1 MTKEKRPI
9 TWAPIIPL
17 IGGFPLGAEKALGN
31 TPEGIFSYTP
41 FGANDHQYINY
52 MNNTRGLNIPVH
64 LIDENYSYAG
74 PKIDVFVSTC
84 PCAALSQLNTGK
96 SAEAKGADAVSTQ
109 WMYMS
114 SEFVLDKHRPR
125 VLVGE
130 NAPALATNK
139 GKKVVDKLVD
149 IAEKFGYS
157 FSLLKTNTRLHGVP
171 QSRER
176 SFYFF
181 WDNSTA
187 PILEYYNRPR
197 TDFPSY
203 LKEIPEDATQQ
214 DWIVNP
220 NLGNDA
226 YYAFVK
232 AKFPDRNPRQ
242 VILGNKT
249 GNTAHSFVVDNGL
262 MHEFVEWC
270 RSTGHE
276 KGLKYGEHALKKF
289 AEGKG
294 IWDGSTHVFG
304 DYMNAVIGR
313 NMADTIHPSED
324 RSLNVREA
332 LHMMAFP
339 HDFELQG
346 KQINHIAQNVPV
358 CTARDIVLEC
368 EKYVNGELNFSNAKF
383 LKQNNHK
390 QNIEER
396 VAATPAVSV
405 LDFI

>member
-1 MTKEKRPI
+1 MTDNIK
-9 TWAPIIPL
+9 WAPIIPL
-17 IGGFPLGAEKALGN
+17 IGGFPIGAEKALG
-31 TPEGIFSYTP
+31 TAPEGVFSYTA
-41 FGANDHQYINY
+41 FGGNDHQYINY
-52 MNNTRGLNIPVH
+52 MNNTRGLDIPVH
-64 LIDENYSYAG
+64 LIDQNYSYSG
-74 PKIDVFVSTC
+74 PKIDIFVSTC

-96 SAEAKGADAVSTQ
+96 SASAKGADADSAK
-109 WMYMS
+109 WMLES
-114 SEFVLDKHRPR
+114 SEFILANHAPR

-139 GKKVVDKLVD
+139 GKKLVDKLVD
-149 IAEKFGYS
+149 IADKFGYS

-181 WDNSTA
+181 WDNPTA
-187 PILEYYNRPR
+187 PVMEYYNRPR

-203 LKEIPEDATQQ
+203 LKEIPADATQQ

-220 NLGNDA
+220 RLGEDA
-226 YYAFVK
+226 YYAFIK
-232 AKFPDRNPRQ
+232 AKFPDRDPRQ
-242 VILGNKT
+242 VIIGNYT
-249 GNTAHSFVVDNGL
+249 GNTAHNWVKDNGL
-262 MHEFVEWC
+262 MQEFVDWC
-270 RSTGHE
+270 QATGHE
-276 KGLKYGEHALKKF
+276 KGLKYGTHAMKKF
-289 AEGKG
+289 ADNKG

-313 NMADTIHPSED
+313 NMADTIHPTED

-358 CTARDIVLEC
+358 CTARDVVLEC
-368 EKYVNGELNFSNAKF
+368 AKYVRGELAISNAKF

-390 QNIEER
+390 QIIEER
-396 VAATPAVSV
+396 VPLVGANT
-405 LDFI
+405 LMEFI